1 MGDFFSSE
9 LKGILMK
16 DHGFSL
22 DNIKSKAKKI
32 KKQLGIT
39 YTAALEQVAKDLGYS
54 NWKHCQR
61 SLSSQPIAPKPQQ
74 EETPTI
80 NFNDWLKRHKNRD
93 SPLGDLAKEMLND
106 QNWPLHAT
114 LGEYQAYILTLHLR
128 RGASAALENAW
139 KSYQRYIK
147 GRKNPK
153 PRKSMARKEDIR
165 RIVIVKNAE
174 PIHIDNRTVE
184 EFNPGD
190 QAWISW
196 DGRKP
201 TPVTI
206 LEVDERHYTFRVE
219 RPLTMSGSQHF
230 LFKDEVRSSPE
241 LACANRVTN

>member
-1 MGDFFSSE
+1 
-9 LKGILMK
+9 MK
-16 DHGFSL
+16 DHGFTL

-61 SLSSQPIAPKPQQ
+61 SLTKQPVVPKAQQ

-80 NFNDWLKRHKNRD
+80 NFNDWLRRHKNRD
-93 SPLGDLAKEMLND
+93 SPLGDLSKEMIND
-106 QNWPLHAT
+106 NNWPSYTT
-114 LGEYQAYILTLHLR
+114 LEEYQAYILTLHLP
-128 RGASAALENAW
+128 RGASAALHNAW
-139 KSYQRYIK
+139 KNYQRYLK
-147 GRKNPK
+147 GMDKPK
-153 PRKSMARKEDIR
+153 PKKIMAKKEETRK
-165 RIVIVKNAE
+165 IVIVKNAK
-174 PIHIDNRTVE
+174 PIHIENRTVE
-184 EFNPGD
+184 EFSPGD

-196 DGRKP
+196 DGRKA

-230 LFKDEVRSSPE
+230 LFKDEVRSTPE